1 MRITLDL
8 YTDGLRHKYE
18 QAVHRFEIEAP
29 YPKSQETVSSMS
41 QVRLLVVF
49 SSFVPPEYC
58 VTSLM

>member
-8 YTDGLRHKYE
+8 YTDGLRHKKYE

-41 QVRLLVVF
+41 
-49 SSFVPPEYC
+49 
-58 VTSLM
+58 